1 MLFGLFFGAGNLIFP
16 IHLGQTEARM
26 YGLNLGFLIT
36 TIGLPFLGIVAIGI
50 SKTNGVF
57 DISSRVSKGYA
68 YAFTI
73 ALYLVI
79 GPFFAL
85 PRLATTSYEI
95 AFSPF
100 ISAGTGKIVLPIFS
114 ILFFSYSMVFLKKAI

>member
-1 MLFGLFFGAGNLIFP
+1 MACEFRFP
-16 IHLGQTEARM
+16 NYSHW
-26 YGLNLGFLIT
+26 T
-36 TIGLPFLGIVAIGI
+36 TFLGIVAIGI

-100 ISAGTGKIVLPIFS
+100 ISAGTGKVVLPIFS
-114 ILFFSYSMVFLKKAI
+114 ILFFLIAWFSQESHLKF

>member
-1 MLFGLFFGAGNLIFP
+1 MLFGLFFGAGNLIFLF
-16 IHLGQTEARM
+16 ILDKQTGENVWLA
-26 YGLNLGFLIT
+26 NLGFLIT
-36 TIGLPFLGIVAIGI
+36 YHWTTFLGIVAIGI

-79 GPFFAL
+79 GPFFCFTEACNN
-85 PRLATTSYEI
+85 
-95 AFSPF
+95 
-100 ISAGTGKIVLPIFS
+100 IV
-114 ILFFSYSMVFLKKAI
+114 